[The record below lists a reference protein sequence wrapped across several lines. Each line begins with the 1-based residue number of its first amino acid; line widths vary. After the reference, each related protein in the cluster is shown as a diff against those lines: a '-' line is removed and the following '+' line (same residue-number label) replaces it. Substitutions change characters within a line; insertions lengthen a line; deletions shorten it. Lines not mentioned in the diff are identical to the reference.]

1 MELCSIEDAFPII
14 TEGSRRQPPPGCT
27 DSKSSKEERR
37 AARKLAKKCK
47 TRSYD
52 YLNIQDDVAQ
62 ATAASDQP
70 DPDRPA
76 IKRLGEVSA
85 FVAYADAFPD
95 VSGFSEG
102 FKVPPTTKMPKLNS
116 GLPAYFGADEEGFT
130 DMFPTT
136 QLDLPGHDKNPQTIE
151 GGFDQSGVA
160 KAGSSSGGLPDPQL
174 NDAWKPLTE
183 AKATT
188 AFHPAIYNASNVKA
202 SGESPLTISNKQKS
216 VLPPEYPEQ
225 YLQAKGGE
233 KIEKRVIESKQA
245 SQDTTRDALL
255 LKIKD
260 LTERLQDLEQKHVR
274 NSQAEILLFVG
285 TGVFL
290 LISLEMI
297 MRAGGGRRMA

>member
-1 MELCSIEDAFPII
+1 MELCSIEDAFPIV
-14 TEGSRRQPPPGCT
+14 TEGSKRQPAPGCT

-47 TRSYD
+47 NRSYD

-76 IKRLGEVSA
+76 IKRMGEVPA

-95 VSGFSEG
+95 LSGVREG
-102 FKVPPTTKMPKLNS
+102 FKIPPSTSLPKLNS
-116 GLPAYFGADEEGFT
+116 GLPAYFGGDGEDEGFT
-130 DMFPTT
+130 TMFTGMEGST
-136 QLDLPGHDKNPQTIE
+136 KNPQTIE
-151 GGFDQSGVA
+151 AGFDQGGVA
-160 KAGSSSGGLPDPQL
+160 KAGSSSSGLPDPQL

-188 AFHPAIYNASNVKA
+188 AFHPAIYNESNTNVPT
-202 SGESPLTISNKQKS
+202 ESSSTISTRQHS
-216 VLPPEYPEQ
+216 AQPPEYADD
-225 YLQAKGGE
+225 QAKSSGRE
-233 KIEKRVIESKQA
+233 VIEKRGMDPKSA

-255 LKIKD
+255 RKITE
-260 LTERLQDLEQKHVR
+260 LTARLQDLEQKHVR

-290 LISLEMI
+290 LISFEMI
-297 MRAGGGRRMA
+297 VRAGGVRRV